1 MTLDCAVTFPGQGSQ
16 RPGMALDFIEEIPE
30 SREVFAEANSVL
42 PFNVEELCRPA
53 DPGSEYGDPRLE
65 QTEYAQPCILTAEI
79 AMLRGLQARFGFQPR
94 WFGGH
99 SLGEY
104 TALVAAGVVPFKTAV
119 RLVHARG
126 QAMQKAAPLGFG
138 AMTALIREGLPLDE
152 IKELAR
158 QLGVDL
164 ANDNSP
170 NQAVVSGPREAIEE
184 LSAELA
190 SRHEEDLRI
199 VPLAVSA
206 PFHSR
211 YMAEAEADFKE
222 VLQEASR
229 EFRPEHAVCVTSNYT
244 GRFHTGKLEDLIES
258 LTRQV
263 ASPVRWR
270 DNMASLA
277 SVTSNLFEVGPGRPL
292 GNFFKAAG
300 LKVPSIVDLRS
311 ARRAL
316 EASPAVA
323 NA

>member
-1 MTLDCAVTFPGQGSQ
+1 MILECAVTFPGQGSQ
-16 RPGMALDFIEEIPE
+16 RPGMALDFAEQIPE
-30 SREVFAEANSVL
+30 SKEVFAEATSVL
-42 PFNVEELCRPA
+42 PFDVEELCRPA
-53 DPGSEYGDPRLE
+53 DPGSEDGDPRLE

-79 AMLRGLQARFGFQPR
+79 AMLRGLQARFDFKPR

-126 QAMQKAAPLGFG
+126 RAMQKAAPLGFG
-138 AMTALIREGLPLDE
+138 AMAALIRESLPLDE
-152 IKELAR
+152 IEDLAR
-158 QLGVDL
+158 RLGVDL

-170 NQAVVSGPREAIEE
+170 NQAVVSGPREAVEE
-184 LSAELA
+184 LSVELS

-211 YMAEAEADFKE
+211 YMADAEADFRD
-222 VLQEASR
+222 VLRQACR
-229 EFRPEHAVCVTSNYT
+229 EFRPERAACVTSNYT

-263 ASPVRWR
+263 AAPVRWR
-270 DNMASLA
+270 DNMATLA
-277 SVTSNLFEVGPGRPL
+277 GVTRNLFEVGPGRPL

-300 LKVPSIVDLRS
+300 LKVPSIVDLRL
-311 ARRAL
+311 ARRVL
-316 EASPAVA
+316 GPSPTAA

>member
-1 MTLDCAVTFPGQGSQ
+1 MLTS
-16 RPGMALDFIEEIPE
+16 
-30 SREVFAEANSVL
+30 L
-42 PFNVEELCRPA
+42 PC
-53 DPGSEYGDPRLE
+53 
-65 QTEYAQPCILTAEI
+65 
-79 AMLRGLQARFGFQPR
+79 
-94 WFGGH
+94 
-99 SLGEY
+99 SL
-104 TALVAAGVVPFKTAV
+104 
-119 RLVHARG
+119 
-126 QAMQKAAPLGFG
+126 
-138 AMTALIREGLPLDE
+138 
-152 IKELAR
+152 LAR
-158 QLGVDL
+158 RMGVDL

-170 NQAVVSGPREAIEE
+170 NQAVVSGPREAVEE
-184 LSAELA
+184 LSAELS

-211 YMAEAEADFKE
+211 YMADAEADFKD
-222 VLQEASR
+222 VLQQACR
-229 EFRPEHAVCVTSNYT
+229 EFRPERAVCVTSNYT

-263 ASPVRWR
+263 AAPVRWR

-316 EASPAVA
+316 GQSPAVA